1 MFRRVNIHMISKI
14 KIGSKKNKTQCYDD
28 EDFIQR
34 GLSIQCKRTCAVL
47 AIITVMV
54 VFLIMSLCTQ

>member
-1 MFRRVNIHMISKI
+1 MISKI

-54 VFLIMSLCTQ
+54 VFLIMSLCIQ